1 MVVVR
6 VQQAVQQ
13 PVGHDVHAVQRAW
26 RRLVAD
32 LTGVRPVVSRGGT
45 ALCSPAGPQCRAED
59 TRVRTSG
66 GTGTARQGSVR
77 AEPVVGARRSAYAQI
92 ENPVDQVPLRGLGG
106 RWSSRRRPGARWSSR
121 RTPGARW
128 SSRRTPGA
136 RWSSR
141 RSVLGGAV
149 DGRLVLGGAVDGRLV
164 LGGAVD
170 GGLVVG
176 ADIALA
182 EGTPVGEVVDAS
194 LRCRRRAGQ
203 PAPERQLGRP
213 TTRLDCRSILRAP
226 RPPILYDSTTSLL
239 SGTDHSRFPVIR
251 LLAISL
257 DLAPPECCR
266 TSWLHRAQ
274 RFDETVPNNPRP
286 PPKIQ

>member
-106 RWSSRRRPGARWSSR
+106 RWISRRRPGARWSSR

-141 RSVLGGAV
+141 RTPGARWSSRRTPGARWSSRRRPGGRSGYSAGGG
-149 DGRLVLGGAVDGRLV
+149 DAGRRGGRLIRPSVAGGEQDNQHRSGNSAGQRPDSTAARSCVHQGPQYFMTVLRLV
-164 LGGAVD
+164 GNRSFAVPGDTSTRYQVGFGA
-170 GGLVVG
+170 
-176 ADIALA
+176 A
-182 EGTPVGEVVDAS
+182 
-194 LRCRRRAGQ
+194 
-203 PAPERQLGRP
+203 
-213 TTRLDCRSILRAP
+213 
-226 RPPILYDSTTSLL
+226 
-239 SGTDHSRFPVIR
+239 
-251 LLAISL
+251 
-257 DLAPPECCR
+257 
-266 TSWLHRAQ
+266 
-274 RFDETVPNNPRP
+274 
-286 PPKIQ
+286 